1 MSLWHFLMRGNND
14 YKTKPPHVNL
24 DRIHVLCLGGETKAA
39 CNVMLL
45 FFFLL
50 ATWTSHLEHAQRYTL
65 THRCA
70 FESQLGLFTFT
81 SPQLV
86 TAGVC

>member
-24 DRIHVLCLGGETKAA
+24 DRIHILCLGGETKAA

-50 ATWTSHLEHAQRYTL
+50 ATWTSHLEHAQRYTP

-70 FESQLGLFTFT
+70 CLNPSWDCLLLPAH
-81 SPQLV
+81 SW
-86 TAGVC
+86 